1 VISATD
7 ARATARAFDRTLA
20 APPRGPGESALI
32 DANGRERRTKN
43 TPALGEAR
51 SELRSDR
58 ASVRYRM
65 PGPFSRL
72 SNA

>member
-1 VISATD
+1 MRERPHELSI
-7 ARATARAFDRTLA
+7 ARSPRPRADR
-20 APPRGPGESALI
+20 GESALI